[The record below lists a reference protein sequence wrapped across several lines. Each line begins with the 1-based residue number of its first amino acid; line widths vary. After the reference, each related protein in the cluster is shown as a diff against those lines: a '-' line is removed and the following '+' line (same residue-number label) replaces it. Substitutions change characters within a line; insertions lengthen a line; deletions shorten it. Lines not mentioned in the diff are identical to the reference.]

1 MLCVVCVVR
10 RAIKPNMEKVPNK
23 FQGTLSLQ
31 QLRYAGV
38 FEAVKI
44 RQTGY
49 PFRYPHLEFLQ
60 RFVAPLSADGP
71 RPHAIMTS
79 STARHH
85 TAARTSHTPHSPHAR
100 PHLAH
105 T

>member
-1 MLCVVCVVR
+1 
-10 RAIKPNMEKVPNK
+10 MEKVPNK

-60 RFVAPLSADGP
+60 RFVPSFSADGP
-71 RPHAIMTS
+71 RPHAL
-79 STARHH
+79 
-85 TAARTSHTPHSPHAR
+85 AARGTRTHSLAR
-100 PHLAH
+100 RTHR
-105 T
+105 TTR

>member
-1 MLCVVCVVR
+1 
-10 RAIKPNMEKVPNK
+10 MEKVPNK

-60 RFVAPLSADGP
+60 RYVAPLSADGP
-71 RPHAIMTS
+71 RPHAL
-79 STARHH
+79 A
-85 TAARTSHTPHSPHAR
+85 SHTHHAHSFAR
-100 PHLAH
+100 SSPSPLD
-105 T
+105 TVDTRS

>member
-71 RPHAIMTS
+71 RPHDT
-79 STARHH
+79 TR
-85 TAARTSHTPHSPHAR
+85 PHAHR
-100 PHLAH
+100 THRTHRTRVH
-105 T
+105 TWRTHDTLDTRS